1 MKIADLYVRV
11 STDEQADKGY
21 SQRNQEEVLRR
32 YCEINS
38 IQVRN
43 VIYEDHSAKS
53 FIRPEWKK
61 LENNLKK
68 YRNKIDLVLFTKWD
82 RFSRNAGDAYQMIN
96 KLRTYGVEP
105 QAIEQPLDLSVPENK
120 MMLAFYLA
128 APEVENDRRALNTFH
143 GMRRAKKEGRCLGIA
158 PLGYKNIRTEEGK
171 KIIAIKEPQATYV
184 RWVFKELSKGIL
196 AAEEVRREANKKG
209 MKCSR
214 GNFWTLVRNP
224 VYCGK
229 IFIPKYKDEEAHF
242 VPGIHE
248 PLITEKLFY
257 KVQDILDG
265 KKRNERIR
273 TVLTV
278 KEQFPL
284 RGFLVCPDCGRM
296 LTGSAS
302 KGAYYLY
309 HYYHCVS
316 PCKFRFRAD
325 KLNLIFEEEL
335 KKYVPLPVV
344 KDLYKI
350 VVLDLYKKRSSK
362 KQNTIKRVTDQIDKL
377 NARISKARDLLLS
390 DAIDSKE
397 YKEIKSECENKII
410 RLEAELT
417 DKSDQQN
424 NSRTISKLL
433 DSAVHA
439 LSRLHTLYKEGDIR
453 KKREIISSI
462 FPEKICFDGNEC
474 RTFRVNE
481 AARFMF
487 LINSN
492 LQNKKDQ
499 KRDDFSLLSGL
510 VASTGIEPVSKV

>member
-1 MKIADLYVRV
+1 
-11 STDEQADKGY
+11 
-21 SQRNQEEVLRR
+21 
-32 YCEINS
+32 
-38 IQVRN
+38 
-43 VIYEDHSAKS
+43 
-53 FIRPEWKK
+53 
-61 LENNLKK
+61 
-68 YRNKIDLVLFTKWD
+68 
-82 RFSRNAGDAYQMIN
+82 
-96 KLRTYGVEP
+96 
-105 QAIEQPLDLSVPENK
+105 
-120 MMLAFYLA
+120 
-128 APEVENDRRALNTFH
+128 
-143 GMRRAKKEGRCLGIA
+143 
-158 PLGYKNIRTEEGK
+158 
-171 KIIAIKEPQATYV
+171 
-184 RWVFKELSKGIL
+184 
-196 AAEEVRREANKKG
+196 
-209 MKCSR
+209 
-214 GNFWTLVRNP
+214 
-224 VYCGK
+224 
-229 IFIPKYKDEEAHF
+229 
-242 VPGIHE
+242 
-248 PLITEKLFY
+248 
-257 KVQDILDG
+257 
-265 KKRNERIR
+265 
-273 TVLTV
+273 
-278 KEQFPL
+278 
-284 RGFLVCPDCGRM
+284 M

-335 KKYVPLPVV
+335 KKYIPLPAV

-350 VVLDLYKKRSSK
+350 VVLDLYKQRSSK
-362 KQNTIKRVTDQIDKL
+362 KQNTIKRVTDEIDKL

-439 LSRLHTLYKEGDIR
+439 LSRLDTLYKEGDIR

-499 KRDDFSLLSGL
+499 KRGELSLLSGL
-510 VASTGIEPVSKV
+510 VAPTRIELISKV